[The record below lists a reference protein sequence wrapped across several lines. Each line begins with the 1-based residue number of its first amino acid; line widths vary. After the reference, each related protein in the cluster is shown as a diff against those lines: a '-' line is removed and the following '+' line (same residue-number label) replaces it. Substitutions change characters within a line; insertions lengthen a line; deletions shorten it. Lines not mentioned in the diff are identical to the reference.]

1 MRKLKIKFV
10 RFWRNIHADKDYPST
25 DSHLTAAS
33 IFRRALRERGVELI
47 IMPYTNKR
55 IIKVDRKGLFIVLQ
69 HTILEITNHKYS
81 YHLDINYDMYTKL
94 IKLFDAKLQSINMV
108 EEEIINQQLQG
119 GLKKV
124 LELFNK

>member
-1 MRKLKIKFV
+1 MVMKRLKTKLT
-10 RFWRNIHADKDYPST
+10 RAWRTLYNINDYNTT
-25 DSHLTAAS
+25 DIHLIAAS

-55 IIKVDRKGLFIVLQ
+55 IIKVERKGLFIVLQ

-119 GLKKV
+119 GLKKY
-124 LELFNK
+124 